1 MRISFLVL
9 AMLLLPG
16 PDASAD
22 EMADTSAGLEPI
34 TAAEWSE
41 DAAAHLLRRAGFG
54 GTVAEVKALHA
65 LGPEAAVNELLG
77 WKGKPDPELPRIRIA
92 VTSRPGRNEY
102 MGVTREQRQEMSRAY
117 RRKDYG
123 QIAVVREW
131 WMQSMIRSRWPA
143 RERLVLFWHGH
154 FTSGYRDVRNSYHM
168 YIQNTLFRRHAAG
181 NFGELLHDISKD
193 PAMLEYLDNNRN
205 RRGKPNEN
213 YAREVMEL
221 FTLGEGHY
229 SEKDIKEAARALTGW
244 TFVGNRFHF
253 ERRQHDDGEKTI
265 LGRTGNF
272 DGTQFLNIVLG
283 QPQTYKYIAGRL
295 FKYFAHPRPK
305 ESDIDGL
312 ARTLARGKWELQ
324 PMLRQLFLSKEFY
337 SRRSM
342 HTKIKGPVEL
352 IVGLFRS
359 LGMEPEQ
366 AMGLSFQAGSLGQ
379 ELMGPPNVKGWPGG
393 REWITTSM
401 LLNRYNLCGAL
412 VGLPEDKM
420 RTQRT
425 QRYRGMG
432 ALMEGMRRADPN
444 GTEDDAMVGKDR
456 RRGRDFYRRRLG
468 KTYDVIAA
476 VRAAGVETPE
486 QIVDLFTKTLLSVPA
501 TPELKKTLLNYLREA
516 AGDARSRLHGL
527 LRLIVSTPEFQL
539 T

>member
-1 MRISFLVL
+1 
-9 AMLLLPG
+9 
-16 PDASAD
+16 
-22 EMADTSAGLEPI
+22 
-34 TAAEWSE
+34 
-41 DAAAHLLRRAGFG
+41 
-54 GTVAEVKALHA
+54 
-65 LGPEAAVNELLG
+65 
-77 WKGKPDPELPRIRIA
+77 
-92 VTSRPGRNEY
+92 
-102 MGVTREQRQEMSRAY
+102 
-117 RRKDYG
+117 
-123 QIAVVREW
+123 
-131 WMQSMIRSRWPA
+131 
-143 RERLVLFWHGH
+143 
-154 FTSGYRDVRNSYHM
+154 
-168 YIQNTLFRRHAAG
+168 
-181 NFGELLHDISKD
+181 
-193 PAMLEYLDNNRN
+193 
-205 RRGKPNEN
+205 
-213 YAREVMEL
+213 
-221 FTLGEGHY
+221 
-229 SEKDIKEAARALTGW
+229 
-244 TFVGNRFHF
+244 
-253 ERRQHDDGEKTI
+253 
-265 LGRTGNF
+265 
-272 DGTQFLNIVLG
+272 
-283 QPQTYKYIAGRL
+283 
-295 FKYFAHPRPK
+295 
-305 ESDIDGL
+305 
-312 ARTLARGKWELQ
+312 
-324 PMLRQLFLSKEFY
+324 MLRQLFLSKEFY

-342 HTKIKGPVEL
+342 RTKIKGPVEL

-444 GTEDDAMVGKDR
+444 GTEDDAMVKDR
-456 RRGRDFYRRRLG
+456 RRSREFYRRRLG
-468 KTYDVIAA
+468 KTYDVMAA
-476 VRAAGVETPE
+476 IRAAGVETPE